1 MTSTP
6 SADHPTTPAPNSSA
20 ARLDAD
26 GLSITDSAAWRQV
39 SPYAW
44 VFGGFTIACV
54 RLNGRPTFELWRD
67 KVLHARADDAATL
80 RQVAAQGGGVA

>member
-26 GLSITDSAAWRQV
+26 GLSILDAETWRQN
-39 SPYAW
+39 SPYSW
-44 VFGGFTIACV
+44 LYGRWTISCV
-54 RLNGRPTFELWRD
+54 RLNGKLTFELWRD

>member
-1 MTSTP
+1 MPSKP
-6 SADHPTTPAPNSSA
+6 SADHPTPAPNSSA

-26 GLSITDSAAWRQV
+26 GLSILDSQAWRQV

-44 VFGGFTIACV
+44 LYGRWTISCV
-54 RLNGRPTFELWRD
+54 RLNGKLTFELWRGT
-67 KVLHARADDAATL
+67 VFCARADDAATL

>member
-6 SADHPTTPAPNSSA
+6 SADHPTATARSSSS

-26 GLSITDSAAWRQV
+26 GLSILDSAAWRQV

-44 VFGGFTIACV
+44 TYGTWTISCV
-54 RLNGRPTFELWRD
+54 RRNGTLMFELW
-67 KVLHARADDAATL
+67 KAGHYCARADDALTL
-80 RQVAAQGGGVA
+80 RQIAAQGGGVA

>member
-26 GLSITDSAAWRQV
+26 GLSILDSQAWRQV

-44 VFGGFTIACV
+44 TYGTFTISCIRYKGA
-54 RLNGRPTFELWRD
+54 LLFELW
-67 KVLHARADDAATL
+67 KAGHYCARADDAKTL
-80 RQVAAQGGGVA
+80 RQLAAQGGGVA